1 MWLALLISIILWA
14 ERLLSVT
21 CNWIREDGRA
31 FTYTKVAFLVWVT
44 IAIMDLLIH
53 IISLPWLLSPKR
65 ECMGQKIGES
75 LWVGLCRLVQEC
87 RMHGAL
93 GPFPITPARTAGICF
108 CRMCARHLFPLVYTA
123 LFCFVLFSLC
133 QKDLICCQWHDHQ
146 LKSTNSRCRGLGRM
160 YIIWS
165 FCQVLCTAEHGYS
178 SAEEKNQTQVSFWPA
193 YCSPMQEQI
202 LTFDRWYL

>member
-31 FTYTKVAFLVWVT
+31 FTYPKVAFLVWVT

-53 IISLPWLLSPKR
+53 VISLPWLLSPKR

-75 LWVGLCRLVQEC
+75 LWLGLCRLVQEC

-93 GPFPITPARTAGICF
+93 GPFRNTCKDCRYFCF
-108 CRMCARHLFPLVYTA
+108 CRMCARHLFPLVYTGFGVF
-123 LFCFVLFSLC
+123 FCFPCVRNIS
-133 QKDLICCQWHDHQ
+133 
-146 LKSTNSRCRGLGRM
+146 
-160 YIIWS
+160 YIVNGMTVSWRAQTWDAEDS
-165 FCQVLCTAEHGYS
+165 GECT
-178 SAEEKNQTQVSFWPA
+178 
-193 YCSPMQEQI
+193 
-202 LTFDRWYL
+202 